1 MNRVL
6 KTFKRRFEMVETLL
20 EVGELRLG
28 AMRPAGRIEP
38 MGKFAAPEAH
48 WLLSF
53 LSCYV

>member
-1 MNRVL
+1 MDRVL
-6 KTFKRRFEMVETLL
+6 KTFKRRFEMLGTLL